1 MKHTLAALFAGIS
14 SLAMAQSGYWQQ
26 HVNYDID
33 ITLDHTNHQFK
44 GLERIEYTNNSPD
57 TLHKAYIHL
66 YFNAF
71 QPNSMMDVRSLNI
84 ADPDRRV
91 MDRISK
97 LSKDEIGYHEIEDLQ
112 VNGMSCHFTISGTIM
127 KLVLPEP
134 IAPGEMAVFDF
145 KFKGQVPLQIRRSG
159 RDNKEGIDYTMTQW
173 YPKMAEYDK
182 DGWHPNQYVGRE
194 FYGVYG
200 SYDVT
205 ITMDKDYVIA
215 GTGTHTKHATYNNTN
230 TWNFKADNVH
240 DFAWAA
246 DPNYQHDSID
256 VPGITTLHFYY
267 QTDTLAQQWKDIQP
281 DVKRLFE
288 IMSAKFGKYP
298 YEQFSV
304 IQGGDGGMEYPMC
317 TMILGHGERE
327 GKVGLIAHESFH
339 NWYYGILG
347 SDEFQYPWMDEGFTT
362 YAEEIVLDSLYN
374 HQSVNPLS
382 RAYDTYRYY
391 TQQPWEE
398 PMTTPA
404 DFYHVN
410 AAYSIN
416 SYYKGAIT
424 LSQLEY
430 IVGKD
435 AFATGMLRYFEEW
448 KFKHPA
454 PKDFLRVME
463 LTSDMELDW
472 YFEHWVNTTKHI
484 DYGIDSI
491 IDGKKKT
498 EVILAKLGDHPMPL
512 DVKVTLKN
520 GEEIWYNIPLKMMLG
535 MKKSEQ
541 KNWTIEEPWQWTNPT
556 YQFTI
561 NAATKDIETIEIDP
575 TGRLADMD
583 LTNNIYP
590 AIEVE
595 KEDK

>member
-1 MKHTLAALFAGIS
+1 MKYTLAVLLVTLSSFAI
-14 SLAMAQSGYWQQ
+14 AQSGYWQQ

-33 ITLDHTNHQFK
+33 VSLDHTNHQFK
-44 GLERIEYTNNSPD
+44 GVERIEYTNNSPD

-71 QPNSMMDVRSLNI
+71 QPNSMMDIRSLNI

-91 MDRISK
+91 KDRISK

-112 VNGMSCHFTISGTIM
+112 VNGVGCHFTISGTVM
-127 KLVLPEP
+127 KLVLPKP
-134 IAPGEMAVFDF
+134 IAPGEMAIFDF

-200 SYDVT
+200 SFDVSIT
-205 ITMDKDYVIA
+205 IDKDYVVA
-215 GTGTHTKHATYNNTN
+215 GTGTHTKHSTYNNTN
-230 TWNFKADNVH
+230 TWNFKANNVH

-246 DPNYQHDSID
+246 DPDYQHDSIE

-317 TMILGHGERE
+317 TMILGHGEKE

-374 HQSVNPLS
+374 HQSINPLK
-382 RAYDTYRYY
+382 RAYETYRFYA
-391 TQQPWEE
+391 QQPWEE

-404 DFYHVN
+404 DFYHLN

-430 IVGKD
+430 IIGNK
-435 AFATGMLRYFEEW
+435 AFAKGMLRYFNEW
-448 KFKHPA
+448 KFKHPS

-463 LTSDMELDW
+463 LSSNIELDW
-472 YFEHWVNTTKHI
+472 YFEHWINTTKHI
-484 DYGIDSI
+484 DYSIDSI

-498 EVILAKLGDHPMPL
+498 EVILGNLGDHPMPL
-512 DVKVTLKN
+512 DIKVTLKN
-520 GEEIWYNIPLKMMLG
+520 GENLWYNIPLKMMLG
-535 MKKSEQ
+535 NKENQ
-541 KNWTIEEPWQWTNPT
+541 EKNWNIEAPWQWTNPT

-575 TGRLADMD
+575 TGRLADVNI
-583 LTNNIYP
+583 LNNIYP
-590 AIEVE
+590 SIDQEQQ
-595 KEDK
+595 

>member
-1 MKHTLAALFAGIS
+1 
-14 SLAMAQSGYWQQ
+14 
-26 HVNYDID
+26 
-33 ITLDHTNHQFK
+33 
-44 GLERIEYTNNSPD
+44 
-57 TLHKAYIHL
+57 
-66 YFNAF
+66 
-71 QPNSMMDVRSLNI
+71 
-84 ADPDRRV
+84 
-91 MDRISK
+91 
-97 LSKDEIGYHEIEDLQ
+97 
-112 VNGMSCHFTISGTIM
+112 
-127 KLVLPEP
+127 
-134 IAPGEMAVFDF
+134 
-145 KFKGQVPLQIRRSG
+145 
-159 RDNKEGIDYTMTQW
+159 
-173 YPKMAEYDK
+173 
-182 DGWHPNQYVGRE
+182 
-194 FYGVYG
+194 
-200 SYDVT
+200 
-205 ITMDKDYVIA
+205 
-215 GTGTHTKHATYNNTN
+215 
-230 TWNFKADNVH
+230 
-240 DFAWAA
+240 
-246 DPNYQHDSID
+246 
-256 VPGITTLHFYY
+256 
-267 QTDTLAQQWKDIQP
+267 
-281 DVKRLFE
+281 
-288 IMSAKFGKYP
+288 
-298 YEQFSV
+298 
-304 IQGGDGGMEYPMC
+304 
-317 TMILGHGERE
+317 MILGHGERE

-435 AFATGMLRYFEEW
+435 AFATGMLRYFDEW
-448 KFKHPA
+448 KFKHPS

-484 DYGIDSI
+484 DYSIDSI

-498 EVILAKLGDHPMPL
+498 EVILGKLGDHPMPL
-512 DVKVTLKN
+512 DIKVTLKN

-535 MKKSEQ
+535 MKDQEQ
-541 KNWTIEEPWQWTNPT
+541 KNWTMQEPWQWTNPT

-575 TGRLADMD
+575 TGRLADVD
-583 LTNNIYP
+583 IANNMYP
-590 AIEVE
+590 ADDQEQQ
-595 KEDK
+595 